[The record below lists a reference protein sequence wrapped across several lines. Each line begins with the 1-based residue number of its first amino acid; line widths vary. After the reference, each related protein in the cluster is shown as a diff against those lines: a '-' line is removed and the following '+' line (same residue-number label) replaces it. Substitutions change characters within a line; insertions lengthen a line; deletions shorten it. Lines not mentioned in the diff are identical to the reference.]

1 MKNWLLQSVKKT
13 IRNLTFRSK
22 ITYFLVIT
30 ICITVLIVVACSYTI
45 TSRSI
50 KEQAKNMTMQQLEQ
64 NTLNLEDYLKNIE
77 STPDNIINDKSLQE
91 YLSNPDEDNLE
102 FTDKVDDVYKLMSNI
117 LGSKRNILYVYVY
130 KLLNGKELY
139 LGPTKAGSQSDF
151 STGIG
156 YISKNNTTGSPMRT
170 SFRKDPVINKEYTL
184 SIYRPIFDVYRI
196 RQPIGI
202 LGISVSEDVVAR
214 FYSHINTNLP
224 LETFIMDGSGTI
236 ISHMNKNR
244 IYADAGLKNI
254 VHKQD
259 GSKEINGK
267 LVVYKYVKDW
277 DWYVIGTLPINYLL
291 RDNNVMLLA
300 IFIIV
305 IITLI
310 VGIFIS
316 YGFSKHLFKP
326 FDELIYRMS
335 RVSTGDMET
344 RISLPTYGPD
354 FQQVSQGFNIM
365 VEHIDELMKKIYAEQ
380 RQLKEIEFKALQS
393 QINPHFLYNTLESIH
408 WQALLCG
415 HHEISTMVKALA
427 GFYRISLSKGEAIIP
442 LKNETEHVDNYMT
455 IQEIRYKEK
464 MESYIDISEE
474 FYHVK
479 IPKMTLQPLVENAI
493 YHGLRGREAKG
504 FIKITAERDGD
515 DIIVKTI
522 DNGTG
527 MTPEQISRLN
537 QTLEDND
544 PSVGYGV
551 RNVHQRIK
559 LFLGS
564 PYGLHYQSNEYGGV
578 TVNVRLRSEIQRTV
592 GDGFVQSVDCR

>member
-139 LGPTKAGSQSDF
+139 LGPTKAGSKSDF

-156 YISKNNTTGSPMRT
+156 YISRNNTTGSPMRT

-184 SIYRPIFDVYRI
+184 SIYRPIFDIYRI

-224 LETFIMDGSGTI
+224 LETFIMDGNGTI

-455 IQEIRYKEK
+455 IQEIRYREK

-474 FYHVK
+474 FYNVK

-564 PYGLHYQSNEYGGV
+564 PYGLHYESNEYGGV

>member
-1 MKNWLLQSVKKT
+1 MKNWLLRSVKNT

-91 YLSNPDEDNLE
+91 YLSNPDKDNLE
-102 FTDKVDDVYKLMSNI
+102 FTEKVDDVYKLMSNI

-139 LGPTKAGSQSDF
+139 LGPTKAGSISDF

-202 LGISVSEDVVAR
+202 VGISVSEDVVAR
-214 FYSHINTNLP
+214 FYSHTNTNLP
-224 LETFIMDGSGTI
+224 LETFIMDGNGMI

-277 DWYVIGTLPINYLL
+277 DWYVVGTLPISYLL

-305 IITLI
+305 IITFI

-365 VEHIDELMKKIYAEQ
+365 VEHIDELMKKIYVEQ

-455 IQEIRYKEK
+455 IQEIRYKDK

-474 FYHVK
+474 FYDVK

-527 MTPEQISRLN
+527 MTPEQVSRLN

-564 PYGLHYQSNEYGGV
+564 PYGLYYESNEYGGV

>member
-22 ITYFLVIT
+22 ITYFIVIT
-30 ICITVLIVVACSYTI
+30 ICITVLIIVAFSYTI

-91 YLSNPDEDNLE
+91 YLSNADKDNLE
-102 FTDKVDDVYKLMSNI
+102 FTEKVDDVYKLMSNI

-139 LGPTKAGSQSDF
+139 LGPTKAGNKSDF

-156 YISKNNTTGSPMRT
+156 YLSKPDVTGSPMRT

-184 SIYRPIFDVYRI
+184 SVYRPIFDIYRI

-214 FYSHINTNLP
+214 FYSHSNTNLP
-224 LETFIMDGSGTI
+224 LETFIMDGNGMI

-277 DWYVIGTLPINYLL
+277 DWYVVGTLPISYLL

-305 IITLI
+305 ILSFI

-335 RVSTGDMET
+335 RVSAGDMET

-365 VEHIDELMKKIYAEQ
+365 VEHIDELMKKIYEEQ

-427 GFYRISLSKGEAIIP
+427 GFYRISLSKGEAIIS
-442 LKNETEHVDNYMT
+442 LKNEAEHVDNYMT

-464 MESYIDISEE
+464 MESYIDIPEE
-474 FYHVK
+474 FYDIN

-504 FIKITAERDGD
+504 FIKITAERDGN

-527 MTPEQISRLN
+527 MTAEQISRLN

-564 PYGLHYQSNEYGGV
+564 PYGLYYESNEYGGV
-578 TVNVRLRSEIQRTV
+578 TVNVRLRSEI
-592 GDGFVQSVDCR
+592 

>member
-1 MKNWLLQSVKKT
+1 MKNWLLQSLKKT

-91 YLSNPDEDNLE
+91 YLSNPDADNFE
-102 FTDKVDDVYKLMSNI
+102 FTAKVDDVYKLMSNI

-139 LGPTKAGSQSDF
+139 LGPTKAGNNSDF
-151 STGIG
+151 STGVG
-156 YISKNNTTGSPMRT
+156 YISKNNITGSPIRT

-196 RQPIGI
+196 RKPIGI

-214 FYSHINTNLP
+214 FYSHTNTNLP
-224 LETFIMDGSGTI
+224 LETFIMDSNGKV
-236 ISHMNKNR
+236 ISHINKSR

-259 GSKEINGK
+259 GSQEINGK

-277 DWYVIGTLPINYLL
+277 DWYVVGTLPINYLL

-300 IFIIV
+300 ILIIV

-365 VEHIDELMKKIYAEQ
+365 VEHIDELMKKIYEEQ

-442 LKNETEHVDNYMT
+442 LKNEAEHVENYMT
-455 IQEIRYKEK
+455 IQEIRYKDK

-474 FYHVK
+474 FYNVK

-522 DNGTG
+522 DNGIG
-527 MTPEQISRLN
+527 MTAEQISKLN

-564 PYGLHYQSNEYGGV
+564 PYGLYYESNEYGGV

-592 GDGFVQSVDCR
+592 GEEFVQSVDCR

>member
-139 LGPTKAGSQSDF
+139 LGPTKAGNKSDF

-156 YISKNNTTGSPMRT
+156 YLSKRDITGSPMRT

-184 SIYRPIFDVYRI
+184 SIYRPIFDIYRI

-214 FYSHINTNLP
+214 FYSHTNTNLP
-224 LETFIMDGSGTI
+224 LETFIMDGNGMI

-277 DWYVIGTLPINYLL
+277 DWYVVGTLPISYLL

-305 IITLI
+305 IITFI

-365 VEHIDELMKKIYAEQ
+365 VEHIDELMKKIYEEQ

-442 LKNETEHVDNYMT
+442 LKNEAEHVDNYMT

-464 MESYIDISEE
+464 MESYIDIPEE
-474 FYHVK
+474 FYDVK

-527 MTPEQISRLN
+527 MTLEQISKLN

-544 PSVGYGV
+544 SSVGYGV

-564 PYGLHYQSNEYGGV
+564 PYGLYYESNEYGGV

-592 GDGFVQSVDCR
+592 GDEFVQSVDCR

>member
-1 MKNWLLQSVKKT
+1 
-13 IRNLTFRSK
+13 
-22 ITYFLVIT
+22 
-30 ICITVLIVVACSYTI
+30 
-45 TSRSI
+45 
-50 KEQAKNMTMQQLEQ
+50 MTMQQLEQ

-91 YLSNPDEDNLE
+91 YLSNPDADNFE
-102 FTDKVDDVYKLMSNI
+102 FTAKVDDVYKLMSNI

-139 LGPTKAGSQSDF
+139 LGPTKAGNNSDF
-151 STGIG
+151 STGVG
-156 YISKNNTTGSPMRT
+156 YISKNNITGSPIRT

-196 RQPIGI
+196 RKPIGI

-214 FYSHINTNLP
+214 FYSHTNTNLP
-224 LETFIMDGSGTI
+224 LETFIMDSNGKV
-236 ISHMNKNR
+236 ISHINKSR

-259 GSKEINGK
+259 GSQEINGK

-277 DWYVIGTLPINYLL
+277 DWYVVGTLPINYLL

-300 IFIIV
+300 ILIIV

-365 VEHIDELMKKIYAEQ
+365 VEHIDELMKKIYEEQ

-442 LKNETEHVDNYMT
+442 LKNEAEHVENYMT
-455 IQEIRYKEK
+455 IQEIRYKDK

-474 FYHVK
+474 FYNVK

-522 DNGTG
+522 DNGIG
-527 MTPEQISRLN
+527 MTAEQISKLN

-564 PYGLHYQSNEYGGV
+564 PYGLYYESNEYGGV

-592 GDGFVQSVDCR
+592 GEEFVQSVDCR

>member
-1 MKNWLLQSVKKT
+1 
-13 IRNLTFRSK
+13 
-22 ITYFLVIT
+22 
-30 ICITVLIVVACSYTI
+30 
-45 TSRSI
+45 
-50 KEQAKNMTMQQLEQ
+50 MTMQQLEQ

-139 LGPTKAGSQSDF
+139 LGPTKAGNKSDF

-156 YISKNNTTGSPMRT
+156 YLSKRDITGSPMRT

-184 SIYRPIFDVYRI
+184 SIYRPIFDIYRI
-196 RQPIGI
+196 KQPIGI

-214 FYSHINTNLP
+214 FYSHTNTNLP
-224 LETFIMDGSGTI
+224 LETFIMDGNGMI

-259 GSKEINGK
+259 GSKEVNGK

-277 DWYVIGTLPINYLL
+277 DWYVVGTLPISYLL
-291 RDNNVMLLA
+291 RDTNVMLLA

-305 IITLI
+305 IITFI

-365 VEHIDELMKKIYAEQ
+365 VEHIDELMKKIYEEQ

-442 LKNETEHVDNYMT
+442 LKNEAEHVDNYMT

-464 MESYIDISEE
+464 MESYIDIPEE
-474 FYHVK
+474 FYDVK

-527 MTPEQISRLN
+527 MTAEQISRLN

-564 PYGLHYQSNEYGGV
+564 PYGLYYESNEYGGV

-592 GDGFVQSVDCR
+592 GDEFVQSVDCR

>member
-139 LGPTKAGSQSDF
+139 LGPTKAGNKSDF

-156 YISKNNTTGSPMRT
+156 YLSKRDITGSPMRT

-184 SIYRPIFDVYRI
+184 SIYRPIFDIYRI
-196 RQPIGI
+196 KQPIGI

-214 FYSHINTNLP
+214 FYSHTNTNLP
-224 LETFIMDGSGTI
+224 LETFIMDGNGMI

-259 GSKEINGK
+259 GSKEVNGK

-277 DWYVIGTLPINYLL
+277 DWYVVGTLPISYLL
-291 RDNNVMLLA
+291 RDTNVMLLA

-305 IITLI
+305 IITFI

-365 VEHIDELMKKIYAEQ
+365 VEHIDELMKKIYEEQ

-442 LKNETEHVDNYMT
+442 LKNEAEHVDNYMT

-464 MESYIDISEE
+464 MESYIDIPEE
-474 FYHVK
+474 FYDVK

-527 MTPEQISRLN
+527 MTAEQISRLN

-564 PYGLHYQSNEYGGV
+564 PYGLYYESNEYGGV

-592 GDGFVQSVDCR
+592 GDEFVQSVDCR